1 LEDLAASERTMYEL
15 DNAKDQIMTICTVAV
30 ANVAMRVRDLYFPAD
45 YAHATW
51 ARLLPFFRLPG
62 RIVWGPDAVHATL
75 RPFNDRQLTR
85 DLALLCERIRAMQP
99 RLPDGRRLTFSI
111 ADAERPILHVQDQAV
126 A

>member
-1 LEDLAASERTMYEL
+1 MHSPSERVKKIGGLGLE
-15 DNAKDQIMTICTVAV
+15 
-30 ANVAMRVRDLYFPAD
+30 P
-45 YAHATW
+45 
-51 ARLLPFFRLPG
+51 
-62 RIVWGPDAVHATL
+62 
-75 RPFNDRQLTR
+75 RQLTR

>member
-45 YAHATW
+45 YAQATW

-111 ADAERPILHVQDQAV
+111 VDAERPILHVQDQAV